1 MAALTA
7 LAAASV
13 DRLELARRA
22 SVDAD
27 CTTREFD
34 GATFDLPA
42 AIDVFT
48 KCKLLVVRRAFSPE
62 VFGDVRREFE
72 RFMRGQLSGRV
83 AATGTTTDGE
93 RFYQHPIGAEG
104 ADDRRE
110 VLLPPSFAR
119 AELVDH
125 PLLQPLLSDGAVLG
139 PALALH
145 TLGAAVSRSGS
156 ETQHWHTDD
165 PYVLDDAVTQKGAS
179 ADEAFG
185 LAGHD
190 LPGAYAVTML
200 APLSNLTAR
209 HGPTQFCV
217 GSSHLSGARRP
228 LTFKRRCPESHRRTP
243 LLQPGD
249 LLLFDYQLM
258 HRGGP
263 NDSGETRAL
272 LYLTFG
278 RRWFKDHNALSA
290 FDPAR
295 STFGRWWEAERP
307 QEDDGRAAMAKASA
321 EARAGLRSAAAR
333 GGAGGVRAWWAAQEE
348 RELAALAALDRA
360 PATAAEES
368 LHAALRAFE
377 ARAGGVGRR
386 VARLAFPAR
395 LALPGAPPRPDA
407 VDDDSVPLE
416 QLAFAPLTTLA
427 LADVAL
433 GAVALLL
440 FVAALAAGV
449 WCLADD
455 DTPGDKARKWA

>member
-7 LAAASV
+7 LVAASV

-34 GATFDLPA
+34 GSAFDLPA
-42 AIDVFT
+42 ALDVFT

-179 ADEAFG
+179 ADEALG

-228 LTFKRRCPESHRRTP
+228 LVS
-243 LLQPGD
+243 
-249 LLLFDYQLM
+249 
-258 HRGGP
+258 
-263 NDSGETRAL
+263 
-272 LYLTFG
+272 
-278 RRWFKDHNALSA
+278 
-290 FDPAR
+290 
-295 STFGRWWEAERP
+295 
-307 QEDDGRAAMAKASA
+307 
-321 EARAGLRSAAAR
+321 SAAAPR
-333 GGAGGVRAWWAAQEE
+333 ATGARRCCSRA
-348 RELAALAALDRA
+348 
-360 PATAAEES
+360 TCCS
-368 LHAALRAFE
+368 
-377 ARAGGVGRR
+377 
-386 VARLAFPAR
+386 
-395 LALPGAPPRPDA
+395 
-407 VDDDSVPLE
+407 S
-416 QLAFAPLTTLA
+416 TTS
-427 LADVAL
+427 
-433 GAVALLL
+433 
-440 FVAALAAGV
+440 
-449 WCLADD
+449 
-455 DTPGDKARKWA
+455 

>member
-34 GATFDLPA
+34 GAAFDLPA
-42 AIDVFT
+42 ALDGFT

-156 ETQHWHTDD
+156 
-165 PYVLDDAVTQKGAS
+165 DAA
-179 ADEAFG
+179 
-185 LAGHD
+185 LAH
-190 LPGAYAVTML
+190 
-200 APLSNLTAR
+200 
-209 HGPTQFCV
+209 
-217 GSSHLSGARRP
+217 RRP
-228 LTFKRRCPESHRRTP
+228 LRPRRRGDADGRERRRGARPRRPRPARRVRGDDARAALQPHRAPRADAVLRRKQPSQPSAPPVGFKRRCPESHRRTP

-307 QEDDGRAAMAKASA
+307 QEDDGRAAMAAASA
-321 EARAGLRSAAAR
+321 EARAGMRSAAAR

-360 PATAAEES
+360 PATAAEETRR
-368 LHAALRAFE
+368 AA
-377 ARAGGVGRR
+377 
-386 VARLAFPAR
+386 
-395 LALPGAPPRPDA
+395 
-407 VDDDSVPLE
+407 
-416 QLAFAPLTTLA
+416 
-427 LADVAL
+427 
-433 GAVALLL
+433 
-440 FVAALAAGV
+440 
-449 WCLADD
+449 
-455 DTPGDKARKWA
+455 